1 VRWGD
6 VEDEEGEPEFF
17 GLTKKIIGVERGVA
31 GGQGLQSF
39 GLTTTTAGGGGGGGV
54 TMAAQTKFIQP
65 PLFAGKEE
73 EDVTEWMVT

>member
-1 VRWGD
+1 MRWGD

-39 GLTTTTAGGGGGGGV
+39 GLTTTTAGGGASHYGGPDQIYPTTPVRGERRRGC
-54 TMAAQTKFIQP
+54 
-65 PLFAGKEE
+65 
-73 EDVTEWMVT
+73 D

>member
-39 GLTTTTAGGGGGGGV
+39 GLTTTTAGGGGESLWR
-54 TMAAQTKFIQP
+54 P
-65 PLFAGKEE
+65 RPNLSNHPCSRGKKKR
-73 EDVTEWMVT
+73 M